1 MAHPDYV
8 LLHQNEG
15 KAEHVHDYAQIYIP
29 LETELDV
36 RCNHILFKVMP
47 QELGFLPPDV
57 PHQCLCKNELI
68 VINIPKSMIKKGDL
82 EILQRKVVLPIEGSL
97 VSLVELIR
105 LEVGRNSASMR
116 YLYYY
121 LYDRLVENN
130 SFRSLQY
137 IRQHFDEPIAV
148 AELAAL
154 EGYSVAHFN
163 DWFRQQT
170 GFTPSHY
177 LRLYRIEKAKEFLM
191 YTSYNVLEIAVQ
203 VGYNSHAA
211 FSRAFREAVGC
222 SPAEY
227 RAMADEPSKIRL

>member
-1 MAHPDYV
+1 MAHPDYL

-15 KAEHVHDYAQIYIP
+15 KSEHVHDYAQIFIP
-29 LETELDV
+29 LETALDV
-36 RCNHILFKVMP
+36 RCNSTLYKVMP
-47 QELGFLPPDV
+47 QELGFMSPDL

-82 EILQRKVVLPIEGSL
+82 EILASKVVLPIEGSL
-97 VSLVELIR
+97 VPLVELIR
-105 LEVGRNSASMR
+105 EEINRNSASMR

-137 IRQHFDEPIAV
+137 IREHFDEPIQVTAL
-148 AELAAL
+148 AEL
-154 EGYSVAHFN
+154 EGYNVAYFN
-163 DWFRQQT
+163 DWFKQQT

-177 LRLYRIEKAKEFLM
+177 LRLYRIEKAKELLT

-211 FSRAFREAVGC
+211 FSRAFKETVGL
-222 SPAEY
+222 SPADF
-227 RAMADEPSKIRL
+227 RQGAAPPVSIRL